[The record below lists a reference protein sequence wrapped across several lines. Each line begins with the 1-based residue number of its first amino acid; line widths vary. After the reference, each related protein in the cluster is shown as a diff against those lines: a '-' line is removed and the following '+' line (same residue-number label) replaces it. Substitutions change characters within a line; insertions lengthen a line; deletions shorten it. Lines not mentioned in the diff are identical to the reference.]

1 MFCIKNLKVI
11 EALLTSQNWSRWSRS
26 FPSLFPSL
34 SKKLYKFL
42 KAQLSLTISQKRNN
56 LFSLLS
62 PPPSLSFSR
71 WWGFQLGIQRFSY
84 QSCLYTYFPFWVLSE
99 TSFCVFST
107 IWGCQVFL
115 KQTIFGPTTR
125 SECPATRLYQLPFS
139 GKSCL
144 SSSSRIWL
152 LGMVVVVTCR
162 RVVLFVCMSL
172 RERMRSGGWRIVS
185 TFFTGLVWTVG
196 WIMIGKRVHF
206 AGTRLCLMRCRKSL
220 INGYGLQIMM
230 LVIFTVSRVH
240 YQFSRELG
248 FFFFI
253 FNCGCIICT
262 FTWKFGNSAKYKVFF
277 FLLTMNICYMSLN
290 SYD

>member
-1 MFCIKNLKVI
+1 
-11 EALLTSQNWSRWSRS
+11 
-26 FPSLFPSL
+26 
-34 SKKLYKFL
+34 
-42 KAQLSLTISQKRNN
+42 
-56 LFSLLS
+56 
-62 PPPSLSFSR
+62 
-71 WWGFQLGIQRFSY
+71 
-84 QSCLYTYFPFWVLSE
+84 
-99 TSFCVFST
+99 
-107 IWGCQVFL
+107 
-115 KQTIFGPTTR
+115 
-125 SECPATRLYQLPFS
+125 
-139 GKSCL
+139 
-144 SSSSRIWL
+144 
-152 LGMVVVVTCR
+152 
-162 RVVLFVCMSL
+162 MSL

-262 FTWKFGNSAKYKVFF
+262 YTWKFGNSAKYKVFF
-277 FLLTMNICYMSLN
+277 FLTYYEYLLHEP
-290 SYD
+290 